1 MTYCTG
7 CGHQIHETAPTCPHC
22 GAVQQLAKAT
32 LQAAEQSQG
41 TLWLPVP
48 ALICGLLPVL
58 SMLSPSDWTEDE
70 AMGSAIFAIT
80 ALVLAGIGLARQ
92 QRGRGMSIAALILG
106 VIGLLGALESLA

>member
-32 LQAAEQSQG
+32 LQAAEQAQG

-48 ALICGLLPVL
+48 ALICGLMTVL
-58 SMLSPSDWTEDE
+58 ALFEPSEWTGEE
-70 AMGSAIFAIT
+70 VKAMVIMAVIT
-80 ALVLAGIGLARQ
+80 FVLAGMSLTQQ
-92 QRGRGMSIAALILG
+92 QRGRGMSIAALVLG
-106 VIGLLGALESLA
+106 VIGLLGALGTLV